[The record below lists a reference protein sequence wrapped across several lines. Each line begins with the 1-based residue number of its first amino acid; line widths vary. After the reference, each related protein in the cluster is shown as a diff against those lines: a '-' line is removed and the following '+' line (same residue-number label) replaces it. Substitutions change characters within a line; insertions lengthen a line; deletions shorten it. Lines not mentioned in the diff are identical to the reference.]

1 MTKYYA
7 RENLEEI
14 ADGDNDFLIIL
25 AQTFLEE
32 IPTDLNSM
40 EEAIQNENRELA
52 YQFAHKMKPNI
63 EMFGI
68 EALKDITSIETW
80 SKTSKSK
87 ASVIPY
93 LENVLDTLNR
103 VFNEL
108 KEDFQLK

>member
-1 MTKYYA
+1 MTKYYI

-14 ADGDNDFLIIL
+14 ADGDVEFLSIL
-25 AQTFLEE
+25 ARTFLEE
-32 IPTDLNSM
+32 IPSDLNSM

-68 EALKDITSIETW
+68 DSLKDITSIETW
-80 SKTSKSK
+80 SRTNKGKS
-87 ASVIPY
+87 SVIPH
-93 LENVLDTLNR
+93 LDNVLVTLNH

-108 KEDFQLK
+108 RRDFQL

>member
-14 ADGDNDFLIIL
+14 ADGDNDFVTIL
-25 AQTFLEE
+25 ARTFLEE
-32 IPTDLNSM
+32 IPIDVKSM

-68 EALKDITSIETW
+68 DALKEITSIETW
-80 SKTSKSK
+80 SKTSKNKS
-87 ASVIPY
+87 SVIPH
-93 LENVLDTLNR
+93 LENVLITLNH
-103 VFNEL
+103 VFDQL
-108 KEDFQLK
+108 RKDFQL

>member
-1 MTKYYA
+1 MTKYYS

-14 ADGDNDFLIIL
+14 ADGDEDFLAVL

-32 IPTDLNSM
+32 IPSDLSSLK
-40 EEAIQNENRELA
+40 EAIENENRDLA

-80 SKTSKSK
+80 SKTSKNKS
-87 ASVIPY
+87 SVLPN
-93 LENVLDTLNR
+93 LQNVLTTLEH
-103 VFNEL
+103 VFKEL
-108 KEDFQLK
+108 RQDYQL

>member
-1 MTKYYA
+1 MTKYYI

-14 ADGDNDFLIIL
+14 ADGDVEFLSIL
-25 AQTFLEE
+25 ARTFLEE
-32 IPTDLNSM
+32 IPSDLNSM

-68 EALKDITSIETW
+68 DSLKDITSIETW
-80 SKTSKSK
+80 SRTNKSKS
-87 ASVIPY
+87 SVIPH
-93 LENVLDTLNR
+93 LDSVLVTLNH

-108 KEDFQLK
+108 RRDFQL